1 MSNFSGLY
9 AKTRVCFYTANSFL
23 FFLLLQ
29 TIFSQFGVD
38 TDDFPPEPPA
48 PSAIPVGH
56 VDMVEHSPTRTMLTS
71 TPIHRTDISDSTKF
85 TLDIKKE
92 ADIKFETLRSYDQD
106 SLLDMES
113 HLSGGQDHSMDS
125 YGGDDGDQ
133 TMHQQENMMM
143 QRDFSGMMAGVS
155 NRLGENFS
163 INL

>member
-1 MSNFSGLY
+1 M
-9 AKTRVCFYTANSFL
+9 
-23 FFLLLQ
+23 
-29 TIFSQFGVD
+29 D

-56 VDMVEHSPTRTMLTS
+56 VDMAEHSPTRNLLTS

-113 HLSGGQDHSMDS
+113 HLSGGPDHSMDS
-125 YGGDDGDQ
+125 HGGEDGDQ
-133 TMHQQENMMM
+133 TMHHHDDMMM
-143 QRDFSGMMAGVS
+143 HKDFSGMMAGVS
-155 NRLGENFS
+155 NRLGERIKLILPCQF
-163 INL
+163 NL